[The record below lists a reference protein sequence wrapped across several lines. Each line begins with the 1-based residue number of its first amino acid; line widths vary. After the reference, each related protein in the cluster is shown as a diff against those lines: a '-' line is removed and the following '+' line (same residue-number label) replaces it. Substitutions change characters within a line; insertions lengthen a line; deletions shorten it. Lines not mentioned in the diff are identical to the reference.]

1 MHAASVHPEP
11 GSNSQTNCISSA
23 VSRSDSFE
31 LFILAFFTF
40 LELCSLWFWQILFSH
55 LLFALYFF
63 YLLFNCQVSIRSL
76 CESLSIISL
85 LFYLVKRFFKT
96 FSKIFSRFFQNRF
109 KILFGKALPSLAIQE
124 PISRR
129 RSARQLVY
137 STTSPSLCQ
146 YLFWNIFGF
155 LSFCDLCRIPLFDFA
170 ISLSLLTLS
179 DKKKTLLPP

>member
-40 LELCSLWFWQILFSH
+40 LELCSVWFWQILFSH

-76 CESLSIISL
+76 FSREPVYYITSLFSCQEVFQNFFKKLCNPKSRYFVTASSGNSYILPHHL
-85 LFYLVKRFFKT
+85 LFVNTFFEF
-96 FSKIFSRFFQNRF
+96 FSDLYILANRV
-109 KILFGKALPSLAIQE
+109 A
-124 PISRR
+124 
-129 RSARQLVY
+129 
-137 STTSPSLCQ
+137 
-146 YLFWNIFGF
+146 
-155 LSFCDLCRIPLFDFA
+155 
-170 ISLSLLTLS
+170 
-179 DKKKTLLPP
+179 